1 MVFNMIINLED
12 SDYHYDKFIKA
23 ARDLTKQ
30 YDNILKCVT
39 IGVSHDNRDIILLK
53 LGLGQK
59 HIICCGGVHARETV
73 NPVVLLR
80 MIEYYADLY
89 INYRQQRL
97 NLKKKLSTPNVHLK
111 EEYEKMLYGA
121 CIYELLQT
129 YTILFVPLLNPDGYM
144 IARQGFIAIR
154 DPKLRVLCE
163 EKGSNPVEWKENARG
178 IDINRNFPSQFW
190 SKKFETDYPASEN
203 ETKALIQLFHE
214 YKSLG
219 FLDFHS
225 RGREIYYYR
234 NKMPDSYN
242 ERQLELA
249 KRMCELTGYTLV
261 PPQEEIDPG
270 DTGGNTVHYYS
281 ETFHKPAITIE
292 TVEDEAEFP
301 LLDSYR
307 LSTFKELRLLISE
320 FGFMLL

>member
-1 MVFNMIINLED
+1 MIINKEE
-12 SDYHYDKFIKA
+12 SDYHYDKLVKA

-30 YDNILKCVT
+30 YDTILKCVT

-97 NLKKKLSTPNVHLK
+97 NLKRKLSTPNVHLK
-111 EEYEKMLYGA
+111 EEYEKMMYGA

-144 IARQGFIAIR
+144 IARYGFKSIL
-154 DPKLRVLCE
+154 DLKLRALCE
-163 EKGSNPVEWKENARG
+163 EKGKNPIEWKENARG
-178 IDINRNFPSQFW
+178 VDINRNFPSQFW
-190 SKKFETDYPASEN
+190 CKKFERDYPASEN
-203 ETKALIQLFHE
+203 ETQALIRLFHE
-214 YKSLG
+214 YPSLG

-234 NKMPDSYN
+234 NRMPDSYN

-301 LLDSYR
+301 LQDSYQ

-320 FGFMLL
+320 FGFMLQ